1 MKSIPPW
8 SIPLA
13 LGALVLFAALLPALP
28 QPQGY
33 HRFADQREILGLP
46 NGLNVI
52 SNLSF
57 LLTGVLGLVVL
68 RIQPPGNRLVR
79 QAYGLFFLALV
90 AVGTGSAWYHL
101 APDNARLL
109 WDRLPIAA
117 GLAALLGA
125 VLAETGLARR
135 WTLPALVAL
144 GLAATLW
151 WGLSPLWGAE
161 TLWPYL
167 AFQAGCMAALLTLLP
182 HAPAPRMLL
191 AALVLYGTA
200 VGVEWMD
207 AKLFAWSGGALSG
220 HTLKHLL
227 ASASVLLIAL
237 RLAVS
242 RGIH

>member
-1 MKSIPPW
+1 MRPIHPW
-8 SIPLA
+8 SIPLV
-13 LGALVLFAALLPALP
+13 LSALVLLTALLPALP

-33 HRFADQREILGLP
+33 HRFADNREMLGLP

-57 LLTGVLGLVVL
+57 LLTGALGLVVL
-68 RIQPPGNRLVR
+68 RIRPPGNRQSR

-90 AVGTGSAWYHL
+90 SVGAGSAWYHL

-109 WDRLPIAA
+109 WDRLPITAS
-117 GLAALLGA
+117 LAALLGA

-135 WTLPALVAL
+135 WTLPSLVAL

-191 AALVLYGTA
+191 VALVLYGAA
-200 VGVEWMD
+200 VGAEWLD
-207 AKLFAWSGGALSG
+207 GAIFGWAGETLSG

-227 ASASVLLIAL
+227 AAGSTLLVAL
-237 RLAVS
+237 RLALH
-242 RGIH
+242 RDTR

>member
-1 MKSIPPW
+1 MRTISPW

-13 LGALVLFAALLPALP
+13 LGALVLFAPLLPALP

-33 HRFADQREILGLP
+33 HRFADQREILGLT

-52 SNLSF
+52 SNFGF
-57 LLTGVLGLVVL
+57 LLTGILGLVVL
-68 RIQPPGNRLVR
+68 RIRPTGNRQAR

-90 AVGTGSAWYHL
+90 AVGAGSAWYHL
-101 APDNARLL
+101 EPDNARLL

-117 GLAALLGA
+117 SLAALLGA
-125 VLAETGLARR
+125 VLADTGLARR
-135 WTLPALVAL
+135 WTLPSLVAL

-182 HAPAPRMLL
+182 HAPAPRML
-191 AALVLYGTA
+191 AAAFLLYAAA
-200 VGVEWMD
+200 VASEWMD
-207 AKLFAWSGGALSG
+207 GAIFAWTGEFISG
-220 HTLKHLL
+220 HSLKHLL
-227 ASASVLLIAL
+227 ASGAGLMLAL
-237 RLAVS
+237 RLTKCE
-242 RGIH
+242 R